1 MTQELQN
8 KLMAGFA
15 AVAVTL
21 TLRITTTE
29 TLPSSNPGALS
40 QRPGS
45 VSLWHVTHLL
55 FTPPGLYRPALF
67 SLLK

>member
-21 TLRITTTE
+21 TL
-29 TLPSSNPGALS
+29 LVSSFANPNAT
-40 QRPGS
+40 S
-45 VSLWHVTHLL
+45 VVGLL
-55 FTPPGLYRPALF
+55 A
-67 SLLK
+67 